1 MDKNFIKPIPSV
13 TEAFRTL
20 LRADFRVQWRQRR
33 SLIMSIIVPVIFLI
47 SWKSL
52 IPVIGAASV
61 LSICMAVGLPAVGLM
76 GYSLTIARDRER
88 GIFQRLRA
96 APVPT
101 WIIMSSRLI
110 VQLSVIAIMAL
121 VTIAIAGWVDKI
133 SVSTLNIVLLLVA
146 SLIGGMSFLAI
157 GQFIVAF
164 IQGSEAVNSAAR
176 LIYFPIA
183 IVGAL
188 GSIGLFGKTVEN
200 IVQWSPLGTTKVLLI
215 AAMEPST
222 IFTQSVLV
230 ALAVTLGYGIVF
242 AGIGIRY
249 FKWTGKQ

>member
-1 MDKNFIKPIPSV
+1 MEKNFIKPIPSV
-13 TEAFRTL
+13 SEAFQTL
-20 LRADFRVQWRQRR
+20 LSADFRVQWRQRR
-33 SLIMSIIVPVIFLI
+33 SLIMSIIVPIIFLI

-52 IPVIGAASV
+52 IPVIGGPEV

-110 VQLSVIAIMAL
+110 VQLVVIAAMAL

-133 SVSTLNIVLLLVA
+133 SIAPLNIVLLVIA
-146 SLIGGMSFLAI
+146 SLIGGMSFLAL

-164 IQGSEAVNSAAR
+164 IQSSEAVNSAAR

-188 GSIGLFGKTVEN
+188 GSIGIFGKTVAN
-200 IVQWSPLGTTKVLLI
+200 IVTWSPLGTTKVLLV

-222 IFTQSVLV
+222 IFTHDVLF
-230 ALAVTLGYGIVF
+230 ALAVTLGYGLVF

-249 FKWTGKQ
+249 FKWTGRG